1 MVADFDWRF
10 DRLRNL
16 PPIRRAT
23 APAVSESVAFAD
35 ASLSGCQS
43 RNAVVRSRSAIV
55 CKLRVDRGEH
65 HSVRDFRSET
75 WLQGLVFAVALGVA
89 VAIFAGVARLLIV
102 SLRRWF
108 PLSWSFA
115 LRQGLANLYRPNN
128 RTLLLIVSL
137 GLGTFLLLTIHLTRD
152 VVMTQ
157 FQSIGRNNQPNIF
170 LFDIQSDQK
179 DAVAALVGSL
189 GFPVVQQAPIVTM
202 RLAEIKGRKS
212 SDILAD
218 PQRKIPEWELER
230 EYRSTYREQLVET
243 EKVTAG
249 KWIGRVDY
257 HSGDVVP
264 ISLDDEIA
272 KDLGVNVGDELV
284 FDVQGIPI
292 RTRIASLR
300 SVDWKRFQTNF
311 FVVFPAG
318 VLEAAP
324 TFHVLVSRAKTP
336 ADSARFQ
343 NAIVSK
349 FPNVSALD
357 LDCGYSNGRF
367 DLEQGCVG
375 YSGDVTVHCRRG
387 PDRGGEYDLEW
398 SLPESRGEHS
408 AADAWGLHARR
419 SGKSFA
425 RNISSLAVW
434 RARPASFWPSP
445 RVGHLRP
452 LFSSSLTHRRSG
464 HSLPRWESFQRLTI
478 LIGTLT
484 SRGIGNAP
492 PLEILRADAE

>member
-1 MVADFDWRF
+1 
-10 DRLRNL
+10 
-16 PPIRRAT
+16 
-23 APAVSESVAFAD
+23 
-35 ASLSGCQS
+35 
-43 RNAVVRSRSAIV
+43 
-55 CKLRVDRGEH
+55 
-65 HSVRDFRSET
+65 
-75 WLQGLVFAVALGVA
+75 
-89 VAIFAGVARLLIV
+89 
-102 SLRRWF
+102 
-108 PLSWSFA
+108 
-115 LRQGLANLYRPNN
+115 
-128 RTLLLIVSL
+128 
-137 GLGTFLLLTIHLTRD
+137 
-152 VVMTQ
+152 MTQ
-157 FQSIGRNNQPNIF
+157 FRSIGRNNQPNIF

-189 GFPVVQQAPIVTM
+189 GFPVVQKAPIVTM
-202 RLAEIKGRKS
+202 RLSEIKGRKS

-230 EYRSTYREQLVET
+230 EYRSTYREQIVET

-264 ISLDDEIA
+264 ISLDREIA

-336 ADSARFQ
+336 ADSARLQ

-357 LDCGYSNGRF
+357 LAAVIQTVDSILSKVALVIRVMSLFTVAAGLIVVASAIWSGRYQRVEESVLLRTLGGITSSDLANPWCGIFPPWVSGESHRHRSGRRRELGTCDICFQAQLCSDSSSVADRYRIGNYFNGI
-367 DLEQGCVG
+367 
-375 YSGDVTVHCRRG
+375 
-387 PDRGGEYDLEW
+387 DRVANQ
-398 SLPESRGEHS
+398 SRG
-408 AADAWGLHARR
+408 
-419 SGKSFA
+419 FQ
-425 RNISSLAVW
+425 
-434 RARPASFWPSP
+434 PASP
-445 RVGHLRP
+445 
-452 LFSSSLTHRRSG
+452 
-464 HSLPRWESFQRLTI
+464 
-478 LIGTLT
+478 
-484 SRGIGNAP
+484 
-492 PLEILRADAE
+492 